1 MTLAPAQPKLAYT
14 PDEAAKATGLGKTT
28 IYRLLKEGRLKR
40 VKVGRSTIIP
50 RSSLLALLGEAGD
63 EAG

>member
-1 MTLAPAQPKLAYT
+1 MALDPAHSKLAYT
-14 PDEAAKATGLGKTT
+14 PDEAAKATGLGRTT

>member
-1 MTLAPAQPKLAYT
+1 MPLDPAQPKLAYT